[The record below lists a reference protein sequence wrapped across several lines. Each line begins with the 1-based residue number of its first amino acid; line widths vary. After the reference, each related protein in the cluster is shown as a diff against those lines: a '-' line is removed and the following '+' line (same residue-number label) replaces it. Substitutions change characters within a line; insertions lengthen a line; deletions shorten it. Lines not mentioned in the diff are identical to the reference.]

1 MRKFARLLISATSLL
16 LLSGCAGEPSAGV
29 LEVTEAP
36 AITEED
42 PAADSTPTDSPVD
55 FTSVAI
61 SSCERAMSEGVEE
74 QTAAQ
79 AYRQVMIPKSAAL
92 DGYSAAWEDLETGEI
107 GLIWEADAFLSCAPA
122 MTIWLAE
129 ESGESP
135 AWEIAELESGFE
147 LFQDFG
153 EYGTQLIRF
162 EVVDGVFSTAEVVG
176 GELFEIRYGEP
187 NLADAQELIAR
198 AVADFES

>member
-1 MRKFARLLISATSLL
+1 MK
-16 LLSGCAGEPSAGV
+16 LLSIKLLVLALLPTTLVGCQAQEPTNTASPTQPSPTA
-29 LEVTEAP
+29 TEKPTSEGAIP
-36 AITEED
+36 ATI
-42 PAADSTPTDSPVD
+42 D
-55 FTSVAI
+55 FSDVAI
-61 SSCERAMSEGVEE
+61 ASCEKAMSDGVEE
-74 QTAAQ
+74 QTATQ
-79 AYRQVMIPKSAAL
+79 TYRQVMIPKSAAL

-129 ESGESP
+129 EAGEAP
-135 AWEIAELESGFE
+135 AWEIGELESGFE

-176 GELFEIRYGEP
+176 GELFEIHYGEP
-187 NLADAQELIAR
+187 NLADAQDLIAR
-198 AVADFES
+198 AVADFAS